1 MSTGRITRPEWTK
14 QTRISGVSR
23 ACVFVVAVAFGV
35 LAAPALARADP
46 GSSTTQQLM
55 QQAGAVMSS
64 AQALASQQVAATSSA
79 ASAAMASTPA
89 SVPRSVAGV
98 EKAATKAVSDAMA
111 TVGAASAGSALT
123 PPPAALHRRVS
134 RPAQHRHRHGNAAR
148 AHNGR
153 ARNLSSQGSGRAVGT
168 ASSVRAIGLPPPAA
182 PRHSATHDHG
192 SAARDRSA
200 GAGPHRLPPVPAPPQ
215 GLSGSAEASG
225 AGSWAPLL
233 FAAFAAA
240 LFVILFELLSRLL
253 PRSAFRKP
261 RRLALPPWHPG

>member
-1 MSTGRITRPEWTK
+1 MSTGRITPPEWTK
-14 QTRISGVSR
+14 QAWISGVSR
-23 ACVFVVAVAFGV
+23 ACVLVVAVAFGV
-35 LAAPALARADP
+35 LAVPALARADP

-55 QQAGAVMSS
+55 QQAGAVMNN

-79 ASAAMASTPA
+79 ASEAMASTPA

-111 TVGAASAGSALT
+111 TVGAASVGSALT
-123 PPPAALHRRVS
+123 PPPPASHRPVS
-134 RPAQHRHRHGNAAR
+134 HPAQHLHRHRNAAR
-148 AHNGR
+148 AHNGQ

-168 ASSVRAIGLPPPAA
+168 TSSVRAIGLPPPAA
-182 PRHSATHDHG
+182 PRHSAGHRG

-200 GAGPHRLPPVPAPPQ
+200 GVGPHRLPPVPTPPQ

-253 PRSAFRKP
+253 PGSAFRKP